1 MGVPLMSKV
10 FAVTGGASGM
20 GAATCRLLAKNGAAA
35 VCVGDWNTTNFTTM
49 EEELKAINPS
59 TQVLTTKLDVSQSSS
74 VNSWISEIIA
84 TFGRLDGAAN
94 VAGVPQVSGARKS
107 PTILEETDE
116 AWRRTMSVNIDGIFY
131 CTRAEV
137 KAMVELP
144 KRRRA
149 IVNVAS
155 LASMMHTPDT
165 YAYGAS
171 KRACASFSSSV
182 AKDVLPFGIRVNTV
196 SPGIFHNASRRLLND
211 TNLQSLIGATNTPMM
226 PQFFPEGNAE
236 AATQNLGM
244 NMLDPSD
251 IARAVV
257 YLLSDESEHIA
268 GVNLPVGSGAP

>member
-1 MGVPLMSKV
+1 MSVPLMSKV

-84 TFGRLDGAAN
+84 KFGRLDGAAN

-196 SPGIFHNASRRLLND
+196 SPG
-211 TNLQSLIGATNTPMM
+211 ATNTPMM